1 MITSQSIKQLHS
13 FVVSTDTDTN
23 KVKAKASRASDSDG
37 VKTTHNYYNRIVKQ
51 CKKLAQIVAISWL
64 EHEHENALQIRRI
77 FLHFKNNDFQRQSPT
92 YTDMV
97 DLLTGKKGDLLEP
110 WFPNNSFGAV
120 FDQEEIDYFLI
131 QVKWDTFEGSLQ
143 EIPQPSL
150 EQKGPFFIMTLPYP
164 PKPSAENVNLDDVPR
179 EWLTSKV
186 DVNNPNEIVSDPFPP
201 VPYLPTTCS

>member
-1 MITSQSIKQLHS
+1 MITSQSLKQLHS
-13 FVVSTDTDTN
+13 FVVSTDTN
-23 KVKAKASRASDSDG
+23 KASRASDSDG
-37 VKTTHNYYNRIVKQ
+37 VKTTQNYYNRIVKQ
-51 CKKLAQIVAISWL
+51 CKKLAQLVAISWL
-64 EHEHENALQIRRI
+64 EHENSEQIRWI
-77 FLHFKNNDFQRQSPT
+77 FLHFKNNDFQRQSQT
-92 YTDMV
+92 YIDMV

-110 WFPNNSFGAV
+110 WFPDKSFGAI
-120 FDQEEIDYFLI
+120 FDQEEIDYFLL

-164 PKPSAENVNLDDVPR
+164 PKPSAENVNLNDVPR
-179 EWLTSKV
+179 AWLTSKV